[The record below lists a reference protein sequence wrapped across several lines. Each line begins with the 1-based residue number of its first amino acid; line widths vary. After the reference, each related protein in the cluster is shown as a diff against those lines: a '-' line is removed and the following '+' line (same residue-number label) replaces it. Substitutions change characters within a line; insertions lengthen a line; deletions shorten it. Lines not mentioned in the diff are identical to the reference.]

1 MIEEVLPYLATG
13 FILCVLVMFGL
24 GLRRG
29 KRVQATNDQIASN
42 QKRQI
47 ELHERQVAA
56 LERIADSLERRRD

>member
-1 MIEEVLPYLATG
+1 MTDELFAAFGIS
-13 FILCVLVMFGL
+13 FIVIITVMFAL

-29 KRVQATNDQIASN
+29 KNVQATNEQIEAN

-56 LERIADSLERRRD
+56 LERIADILESRG

>member
-1 MIEEVLPYLATG
+1 MNDDLAAGLAVG
-13 FILCVLVMFGL
+13 FIVIIIVMFAL

-29 KRVQATNDQIASN
+29 KNVQVTNEKIEAN

-56 LERIADSLERRRD
+56 LERIANSLETRG